1 MSAVVAEHRRGSVHD
16 CDDIS
21 VPSLGPRGDGL
32 KGKDRIGAEGA
43 AAQEFS
49 SIMASS
55 SIISSTGTTLFSSIS
70 SNPVSPGSSS
80 PPLNQPRPAEFVPP
94 TRPSSTPFPH
104 PDHRSSSFCCDEIAS
119 DPDALGLQDQGLIEM
134 AAVRLDDP
142 ALSHPAPTFE
152 SLPAEI
158 HESILDHIFGYRISM
173 VVKRSPHRKW
183 NKSLRYARRKELSDL
198 CLVNRMYQG
207 LVQQRLFQHLRIK
220 GKTHAFYDLIRFLR
234 ERPHIRQYPQHI
246 EVWFPVF
253 QQTSRLL
260 TEDSDYAAPDV
271 NMTLEN
277 VFTIIAT
284 FLPNISVLTLDG
296 GDRRKAPQITF
307 WDEPFPGGLPT
318 LVSVRSLITKG
329 QWNLLRSEH
338 DFAHL
343 FVALPYLTEWQG
355 SYSKPKSK
363 AHISLA
369 AFLPIFPPDLRHL
382 NIVMEPDLKREIVT
396 ASSAIKV
403 MNNSVHFC
411 GRLAYA
417 SRGLENLSYTGRACP
432 LFFDRLVA
440 GVDPRNSIL
449 KSVDITLKNCCHTL
463 RTIGESGSGMQN
475 MHFIRAFELLVLSA
489 IRALPKLPMLKYL
502 RIRFIDLD
510 CFFPALNPFFTIK
523 DGICTGVWSEKIVDA
538 LNDARPDTRFEDLSD
553 TFGEVSMNHD
563 GQLVFSPASYNAHI
577 ISLKL
582 DNYATIAPIIALP

>member
-1 MSAVVAEHRRGSVHD
+1 V
-16 CDDIS
+16 
-21 VPSLGPRGDGL
+21 

-43 AAQEFS
+43 AAQEFTQ
-49 SIMASS
+49 IMASS
-55 SIISSTGTTLFSSIS
+55 SIISGAGATLFTSIS

-104 PDHRSSSFCCDEIAS
+104 PDHRSSSFCCDEMATDA
-119 DPDALGLQDQGLIEM
+119 DPLGLQDQGLTEM

-173 VVKRSPHRKW
+173 VVKPSAHRRW

-198 CLVNRMYQG
+198 ALVNRMYQG
-207 LVQQRLFQHLRIK
+207 LVQKRLFQHLRIK
-220 GKTHAFYDLIRFLR
+220 GKTHSFLDMVSFLHLR
-234 ERPHIRQYPQHI
+234 THILPYPQHI

-253 QQTSRLL
+253 QQNPRQPSDQSSKYTS
-260 TEDSDYAAPDV
+260 PDV

-277 VFTIIAT
+277 VFSIIGR
-284 FLPNISVLTLDG
+284 FLPNVSVLTLDG
-296 GDRRKAPQITF
+296 GDRRKAPQINF
-307 WDEPFPGGLPT
+307 WSCSYPVGLPVLT
-318 LVSVRSLITKG
+318 SVRALITKG
-329 QWNLLRSEH
+329 QWNLMRTEH
-338 DFAHL
+338 DFAHV
-343 FVALPYLTEWQG
+343 FAALPYLTEWQG

-369 AFLPIFPPDLRHL
+369 AFLPIFPPALKHL

-403 MNNSVHFC
+403 MNSSVHFC

-417 SRGLENLSYTGRACP
+417 ARGLENLSYTGRACP
-432 LFFDRLVA
+432 LFFDRLVS
-440 GVDPRNSIL
+440 GVDPRNSNM

-489 IRALPKLPMLKYL
+489 IKALPKLPNLTYL
-502 RIRFIDLD
+502 RIRFIDLGM
-510 CFFPALNPFFTIK
+510 FLP
-523 DGICTGVWSEKIVDA
+523 
-538 LNDARPDTRFEDLSD
+538 
-553 TFGEVSMNHD
+553 
-563 GQLVFSPASYNAHI
+563 
-577 ISLKL
+577 L
-582 DNYATIAPIIALP
+582 DQDIGCY